1 MESRYFP
8 CTGLKILERN
18 TDIKMKK
25 KNLKLL
31 WMVMVVGALLG
42 GCGGKVSR
50 QQILRRKQRHQ
61 CRKPLQKHRK
71 PFRRPL

>member
-42 GCGGKVSR
+42 GCGGKES
-50 QQILRRKQRHQ
+50 Q
-61 CRKPLQKHRK
+61 PAADSA
-71 PFRRPL
+71 

>member
-42 GCGGKVSR
+42 GCGGKER
-50 QQILRRKQRHQ
+50 QPAAESPEKTTKSVQETASQSQ
-61 CRKPLQKHRK
+61 
-71 PFRRPL
+71 